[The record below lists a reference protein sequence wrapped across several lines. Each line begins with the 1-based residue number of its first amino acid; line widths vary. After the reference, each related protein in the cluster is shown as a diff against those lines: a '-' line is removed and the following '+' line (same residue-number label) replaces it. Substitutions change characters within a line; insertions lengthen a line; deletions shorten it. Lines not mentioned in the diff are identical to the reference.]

1 MKTTVDLPESLL
13 KQAKRKALQNNTSLR
28 ALMISGLKEKLASPM
43 KTVSDP
49 IEQIR
54 NAAKELWRGI
64 KSGSLRARIA
74 QKLEITRVF
83 WDTNLFVYLWE
94 GSVRTSPNPAGW
106 IQCKCSLEHITGAAI
121 FFDGYEREDY
131 RSAQPSCDSFP
142 AGAHAGGNAFSHGF
156 SFLRSTYWRRLAERG
171 DHRIDQP
178 ARKRGKRIARSCLH
192 PRRLS
197 RSVFCGAD

>member
-54 NAAKELWRGI
+54 NAARELWRGI

-94 GSVRTSPNPAGW
+94 GSVRTSPNPPQGETA
-106 IQCKCSLEHITGAAI
+106 IQCKCSLEHITG
-121 FFDGYEREDY
+121 
-131 RSAQPSCDSFP
+131 CC
-142 AGAHAGGNAFSHGF
+142 H
-156 SFLRSTYWRRLAERG
+156 FLRW
-171 DHRIDQP
+171 I
-178 ARKRGKRIARSCLH
+178 
-192 PRRLS
+192 
-197 RSVFCGAD
+197 